1 MRLKNEVMVGGVVL
15 LGLIITLIGA
25 FWLSGRQWGLQER
38 EIVAIFKEAGDLRVG
53 NPVKY
58 RGVTIGRTS
67 QIELSP
73 RGDGVYV
80 TSLIDASVELPADA
94 AMVLSPAGLFGDWQ
108 AQIVSFA
115 SLATEMDFA
124 QSTSPDVLP
133 GTAMP
138 DISQLTAVAARI
150 AGDIETLSRRF
161 EVAFTEETAIKLR
174 QTIENVQE
182 ISAQLTG
189 FVDQQTGVYR
199 DVSSNVLAAT
209 ENIRGATVTAERIAV
224 EVGQAFQ
231 PGGQVALTLGN
242 VREASENL
250 RELSVQL
257 SGAAAGVP
265 ALVTRA
271 DAAMA
276 SIGGVADDLGGVL
289 RGLEPQLAEVGPTL
303 AEGQAALAALRR
315 VAQRLEEGDGTIGR
329 LLEDPALYEET
340 QASIATLRR
349 LLADIQAN
357 PQKYLRGAVRVF

>member
-1 MRLKNEVMVGGVVL
+1 MRFKNEVMVGAVVL
-15 LGLIITLIGA
+15 LGLIITVVGA

-38 EIVAIFKEAGDLRVG
+38 EVVAIFKEAGDLRQG

-58 RGVTIGRTS
+58 RGVTVGRVTR
-67 QIELSP
+67 IELSE
-73 RGDGVYV
+73 RGDGVFV
-80 TSLIDASVELPADA
+80 TSLIDAEVQLPDDP

-108 AQIVSFA
+108 ALIVSFR
-115 SLATEMDFA
+115 TVPEMEFA
-124 QSTSPDVLP
+124 VSTGPGVMP

-182 ISAQLTG
+182 ISEQLTG

-199 DVSSNVLAAT
+199 NVSDNVLAAT

-224 EVGQAFQ
+224 EVGAAFQ
-231 PGGQVALTLGN
+231 TGGQVDLTLQN

-250 RELSVQL
+250 RELSLQL
-257 SGAAAGVP
+257 QGAAAGVP
-265 ALVTRA
+265 GLVTRA
-271 DAAMA
+271 DAAVGT
-276 SIGGVADDLGGVL
+276 IGRVAEDMGGVL
-289 RGLEPQLAEVGPTL
+289 RGLEPQLGEIGPTL
-303 AEGQAALAALRR
+303 AEAQAALATLRR
-315 VAQRLEEGDGTIGR
+315 AAQRIEEGEGTLGR

-340 QASIATLRR
+340 QASVATLRR